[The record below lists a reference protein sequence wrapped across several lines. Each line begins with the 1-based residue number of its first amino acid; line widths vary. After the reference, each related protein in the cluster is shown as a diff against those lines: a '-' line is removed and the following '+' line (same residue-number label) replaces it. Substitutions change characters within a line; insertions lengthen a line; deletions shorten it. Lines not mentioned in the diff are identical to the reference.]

1 MVTTLHLSELQNC
14 HRRASARDV
23 RGWLLCAASSAAAAS
38 FSLKNKGHMR
48 GRAIRKCRRMPLSER
63 AGLRLKVSGISRSP
77 ALSQQGSQ
85 DATWAKVRRLQ
96 VSWFS
101 ALAPFN
107 PSLFS
112 MSTHRGPIILA
123 FCVQRALF
131 VLRDCSKRP
140 SSGCYIV
147 MTSKLLREVWSLQQI
162 WNNARSPRRPGVV
175 LFRREF
181 KLEHTFGPRAWR

>member
-38 FSLKNKGHMR
+38 FSLKNKGHVR
-48 GRAIRKCRRMPLSER
+48 GRAAKAIRKCRRMPLSER

-107 PSLFS
+107 PSLF
-112 MSTHRGPIILA
+112 MYVHPP
-123 FCVQRALF
+123 RANYS
-131 VLRDCSKRP
+131 R
-140 SSGCYIV
+140 
-147 MTSKLLREVWSLQQI
+147 LLRSERCLQ
-162 WNNARSPRRPGVV
+162 AA
-175 LFRREF
+175 
-181 KLEHTFGPRAWR
+181 LERLLHCYDN